1 MIEPPTPT
9 TTPTTILLVC
19 DKPLDD
25 EFLLVFSVVAA
36 AGSEENTV
44 EVTTTTLP
52 LSLDEKVVTWAE
64 VSDEEE
70 LAEVSASELVSELE
84 ASLEELEL
92 KTELL
97 DADEDSLLDEN
108 ELLVAELLELEEVEL
123 VEDVL
128 GKTNELVLLDVDD
141 GKNKEL
147 DELEKLSMELEVREE
162 NPVDESPKLGVWLK
176 MLEELVESALSATS
190 TSFS

>member
-1 MIEPPTPT
+1 M
-9 TTPTTILLVC
+9 
-19 DKPLDD
+19 
-25 EFLLVFSVVAA
+25 
-36 AGSEENTV
+36 
-44 EVTTTTLP
+44 
-52 LSLDEKVVTWAE
+52 
-64 VSDEEE
+64 
-70 LAEVSASELVSELE
+70 
-84 ASLEELEL
+84 
-92 KTELL
+92 
-97 DADEDSLLDEN
+97 
-108 ELLVAELLELEEVEL
+108 AELLELEEVEL